1 MLYPEDIDIPL
12 TEIEKYELSNEIE
25 YIVEEVFDYDF
36 PELENAM
43 LNDLLKNEVR

>member
-1 MLYPEDIDIPL
+1 MLYPEDNDMPL

-25 YIVEEVFDYDF
+25 YIEETFDYDF

-43 LNDLLKNEVR
+43 LNELLKYEVR

>member
-1 MLYPEDIDIPL
+1 MLYPEDNNIL

-25 YIVEEVFDYDF
+25 YIEEVFDYDF
-36 PELENAM
+36 LELENAM

>member
-1 MLYPEDIDIPL
+1 MLYPDSEEPL

-25 YIVEEVFDYDF
+25 YIEEEEIDYDF

-43 LNDLLKNEVR
+43 LNDLLKYEVR

>member
-1 MLYPEDIDIPL
+1 MLYPEDNDTPL

-25 YIVEEVFDYDF
+25 YIEEPFDYDF

>member
-1 MLYPEDIDIPL
+1 MLYPEDSDMPL

-25 YIVEEVFDYDF
+25 YIEEAFDYDF

-43 LNDLLKNEVR
+43 LYNLLNMR